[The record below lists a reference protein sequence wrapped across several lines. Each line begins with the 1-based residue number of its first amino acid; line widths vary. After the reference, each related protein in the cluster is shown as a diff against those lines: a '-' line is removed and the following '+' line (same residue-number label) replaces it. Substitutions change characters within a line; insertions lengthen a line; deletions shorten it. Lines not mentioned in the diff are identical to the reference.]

1 MCLRKNW
8 WRSLLFISVFCG
20 TFAGN
25 AQTISITD
33 GLGEHHFSAPPKRVV
48 VLDWDLLEQLLTLN
62 IIPVGA
68 TELSSYQQWVVE
80 PAIPSSIEEVGTRA
94 EPNLEKISQLHPD
107 VIIASRS
114 QEDLLPLLQ
123 KISPVVYL
131 PNFGREDNAGGVAIA
146 HFNTLAE
153 LFDRKALAKQFLSN
167 MDKRFTELKSKL
179 ANTFDEPPNVAV
191 IRFSSLST
199 VFLYTDNSTLNYVLE
214 QLALKPAI
222 FLPARPWGIEQQR
235 INSLQFI
242 NDGYVLYIKPF
253 ADENQLATSILWQSM
268 PFVKQ
273 GHVNSVR
280 PVWNYGGAFSLQLM
294 AEALTESLLQVAPD
308 HDR

>member
-1 MCLRKNW
+1 M
-8 WRSLLFISVFCG
+8 
-20 TFAGN
+20 GN

-33 GLGEHHFSAPPKRVV
+33 GLGEQHFAAPPKRVV
-48 VLDWDLLEQLLTLN
+48 ALDWDLLEQLLTLN
-62 IIPVGA
+62 IVPVGA

-107 VIIASRS
+107 VIIATSS

-123 KISPVVYL
+123 KIAPVVYL
-131 PNFGREDNAGGVAIA
+131 PNFGREDNAGAVTIA
-146 HFNTLAE
+146 NFNTLAE
-153 LFDRKALAKQFLSN
+153 LFERTELAKQFLSN
-167 MDKRFTELKSKL
+167 MDKRFTELKAKL
-179 ANTFDEPPNVAV
+179 AIAFDEQPSVAV

-214 QLALKPAI
+214 QLGLKPAI
-222 FLPARPWGIEQQR
+222 LLPARPWGIEQQR

-242 NDGYVLYIKPF
+242 DDGYVLYIKPF
-253 ADENQLATSILWQSM
+253 ADESQLATSILWQSM

-273 GHVNSVR
+273 RHVNSVR
-280 PVWNYGGAFSLQLM
+280 PVWNYGGVFSLQLM
-294 AEALTESLLQVAPD
+294 AEALTESLLQVAPNHD
-308 HDR
+308 H